1 MLRIATTCFSL
12 ALSAVL
18 ALPALAQ
25 ERGEEIVGSITSVD
39 GQTLIISRE
48 NRPEVRVQVTPST
61 RVEFTDSGDRKLFPN
76 PVVGDLRA
84 GMGVRFVYGTGT
96 LDHVRV
102 HFVPERTG
110 GPAPTA
116 VPAPTTTVAPGQ
128 VKARIQSVTRGGREI
143 SADVAGR
150 TETFRVEG
158 RDGNRVQRGDLVV
171 LTVEDRAGA
180 RVVTRIDP
188 AELYGRV
195 TRLDSRGRTV
205 SIDVDG
211 REESYR
217 VENRDLLDGLS
228 IGSMVSF
235 ETEERSGGSRVI
247 TALRRERR

>member
-12 ALSAVL
+12 VLAGML
-18 ALPALAQ
+18 ALPAFAQ
-25 ERGEEIVGSITSVD
+25 ERGEEVVGSITSVD

-76 PVVGDLRA
+76 PAVGDLRA
-84 GMGVRFVYGTGT
+84 GMGVRFVFGTGT
-96 LDHVRV
+96 LDHIRV
-102 HFVPERTG
+102 HFVPERTSG
-110 GPAPTA
+110 AGSTVAAP
-116 VPAPTTTVAPGQ
+116 VPSTVAPGQ
-128 VKARIQSVTRGGREI
+128 VKARIQSVTRGGRDI
-143 SADVAGR
+143 TADVAGR
-150 TETFRVEG
+150 TEHFRVEG
-158 RDGNRVQRGDLVV
+158 RDGLRVEKGDLVV

-195 TRLDSRGRTV
+195 TRLDSRARTV

-228 IGSMVSF
+228 VGSMVSF
-235 ETEERSGGSRVI
+235 ETEERSGGSRVV
-247 TALRRERR
+247 TTLRRDRR